1 VDAAGVVA
9 PVPHPPSARSIV
21 ATIAPPPQLRARA
34 LTRTALASSTN
45 RPSKWPPAGRGANL
59 PPRSAWGLTPPPPGR
74 HDPARAE
81 PASGTIIDQAEG
93 IDQAG
98 ELAGSLRMIRDSAA
112 ALVPRGD
119 LRRVRALRFA
129 VPGFDRAA
137 WRQICGLGWAG
148 LALPESAGG
157 SGLGMRAFAALA
169 EELGTGLVP
178 EPLIAAAM
186 GARVLAGP
194 PLAALLA
201 GESVIIPAWQ
211 ERPNSLA
218 TDEET
223 VLAGD
228 RLTGRK
234 LFIPMAGGADFFLV
248 SARGGL
254 AILARDAPGAMLALE
269 RTQDGGF
276 FGTLTLD
283 RASATPMPGD
293 LSRALEEAALATAA
307 YLLGVMGRAFAITL
321 DYLCTRVQFGRPI
334 GSFQALRHRA
344 ADLKIQLELSRAS
357 IGQAAATLDSG
368 APLPLCRAAV
378 SRAKA
383 RASDAALLITR
394 QAIQLHGGIGYT
406 DEHDI
411 GLFLRKAMVLAN
423 LYGSAALHRA
433 RYAALAAED
442 DDG

>member
-1 VDAAGVVA
+1 VEA
-9 PVPHPPSARSIV
+9 
-21 ATIAPPPQLRARA
+21 
-34 LTRTALASSTN
+34 
-45 RPSKWPPAGRGANL
+45 
-59 PPRSAWGLTPPPPGR
+59 
-74 HDPARAE
+74 
-81 PASGTIIDQAEG
+81 ASGKMM
-93 IDQAG
+93 DQAG
-98 ELAGSLRMIRDSAA
+98 EVADSLRMIRDSAA

-119 LRRVRALRFA
+119 LRRVRALRFSA
-129 VPGFDRAA
+129 PGFNRAA
-137 WRQICGLGWAG
+137 WRQICALGWPG
-148 LALPESAGG
+148 LSLPESAGG
-157 SGLGMRAFAALA
+157 SGLGMRALVALA
-169 EELGTGLVP
+169 EELGVGLVP
-178 EPLIAAAM
+178 EPLIPAAM
-186 GARVLAGP
+186 AARVLTDP
-194 PLAALLA
+194 PLAALLK
-201 GESVIIPAWQ
+201 GESIVIPAWQ
-211 ERPNSLA
+211 EHPNNLA
-218 TDEET
+218 MDDETIVE
-223 VLAGD
+223 GD
-228 RLTGRK
+228 RITGKK
-234 LFIPMAGGADFFLV
+234 LFIPMAGGADLFLV

-254 AILARDAPGAMLALE
+254 GLVARDAPGAMLALE

-283 RASATPMPGD
+283 RAPATPIPGN
-293 LSRALEEAALATAA
+293 LSRALEEATLATAA

-321 DYLCTRVQFGRPI
+321 DYLRTRVQFGRPI
-334 GSFQALRHRA
+334 GAFQALRHRA

-357 IGQAAATLDSG
+357 IESAAATLDSG
-368 APLPLCRAAV
+368 APLPLCRVAV